1 VKGETVVRV
10 NNPRDRCT
18 VRSDPAQ
25 GPRLQIA
32 ARGDRGAQR
41 WLQDDLKAGGG
52 GLVKQMVPAAGDDR
66 GLELTWIERHRS
78 TEREYAGPAL
88 QPCDE
93 GHHP

>member
-1 VKGETVVRV
+1 MCHVEVPLSQEGDEG
-10 NNPRDRCT
+10 
-18 VRSDPAQ
+18 AQ
-25 GPRLQIA
+25 GLQIA

-41 WLQDDLKAGGG
+41 WLQDDLKG